1 MFFKGRTGE
10 SMVEMVRTVAESQLP
25 VDETLR
31 IRKMRY
37 IGTPASEDAHL
48 PRISIVTG
56 IHGDELEGQ
65 YVAYELGKIIRE
77 QSEKLTGI
85 VDIYPAMNPLGID
98 CIMRGIPG
106 FDLDMNRTFP
116 GYANGNMFEYLGSQ
130 IIKDVM
136 GSDLVMDIHSSNIFL
151 TEIPQIR
158 INVLQKKELLPYAE
172 AANVDLLWVHED
184 SPALRSTFAYSLNSR
199 GTKTLVVEM
208 GVGMRI
214 TKRLGKQLLDGIFNV
229 MVKMGVWQGAQPENI
244 RTPIIADDPRR
255 VEFLNAPVSGIFIK
269 DLDVGTH
276 VRAGDRIGRV
286 VDPLEGKM
294 KAFIA
299 SPCEGLL
306 FTTREY
312 PVVNEGSLM
321 GRILRDKA

>member
-1 MFFKGRTGE
+1 
-10 SMVEMVRTVAESQLP
+10 MVEMVRTVAEAQLP
-25 VDETLR
+25 VDETLK

-37 IGTPASEDAHL
+37 IGTPSTEGGKML
-48 PRISIVTG
+48 RLSVVTG

-65 YVAYELGKIIRE
+65 YVAYEVGKILRE
-77 QSEKLTGI
+77 NSECLKGI

-136 GSDLVMDIHSSNIFL
+136 GSDLVLDIHSSNIFL

-158 INVLQKKELLPYAE
+158 INCLQKKELLPYAE
-172 AANVDLLWVHED
+172 EANVDLLWVHED
-184 SPALRSTFAYSLNSR
+184 SPSLRSTFAYSLNSR
-199 GTKTLVVEM
+199 RTKTLVVEM

-214 TKRLGKQLLDGIFNV
+214 TKALGKQMLDGIFNI
-229 MVKMGVWQGAQPENI
+229 MVKMGIWTGARPKEI
-244 RTPIIADDPRR
+244 RTPIIADDPKR

-276 VRAGDRIGRV
+276 VKTGDRIGRV

-299 SPCEGLL
+299 APCEGLL

-321 GRILRDKA
+321 GRILRDRT